1 MRIVVYGGSVWEA
14 AAMYTV
20 AMAYLAVER
29 LRPMSRHISFA
40 LSQWRRLSL
49 DRTRDDD
56 LAQDLMD
63 CGLVACTATD
73 TYDAAPRV
81 PCSILNEWSES
92 PFFWYGR

>member
-14 AAMYTV
+14 AAMYNV

-73 TYDAAPRV
+73 AYDAAPRV
-81 PCSILNEWSES
+81 PCSILNEWSERPS
-92 PFFWYGR
+92 FWYGG